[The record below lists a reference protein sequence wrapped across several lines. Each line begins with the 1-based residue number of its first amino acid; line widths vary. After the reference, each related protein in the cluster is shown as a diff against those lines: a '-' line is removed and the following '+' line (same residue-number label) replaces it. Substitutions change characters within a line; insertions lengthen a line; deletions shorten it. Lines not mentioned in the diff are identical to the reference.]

1 MANSRVDL
9 LTVAAVGTGALFM
22 YAGIKDL
29 SVLSAVNAMITGK
42 SPNTAASGGAPLGA
56 VNVSGGGQSGA
67 AGGGNLVNLPGGKG
81 SFSHA
86 QLMSL
91 WVMAGGS
98 QSTANNAACHGM
110 QESSGDPK
118 ALNVNGPGPNCDAV
132 GLWQLATPCGVGK
145 GFSVPQLQDPITNA
159 RLTVQATHDG
169 QDWSQWST
177 PGC

>member
-1 MANSRVDL
+1 MAESRVDL
-9 LTVAAVGTGALFM
+9 LTVTAVGAGALFM

-29 SVLSAVNAMITGK
+29 SVLSAVNQMITGK
-42 SPNTAASGGAPLGA
+42 APNTAASAGAGLGS
-56 VNVSGGGQSGA
+56 VGTGGQSGA

-81 SFSHA
+81 SYSHA
-86 QLMSL
+86 QLVSL

-98 QSTANNAACHGM
+98 QSSANNAACHAI